1 MLSAAQD
8 LPPWTTVA
16 VVLVPLLGL
25 LLALALWRLRRLAWL
40 EAENAELRELQARRE
55 EDAARL
61 RFFFEHSRDGVFVID
76 REARVVE
83 ANESFAR
90 LIGRPLQG
98 VTGLHIWDFDLD
110 YPRERAIEAAN
121 RTAPELATFESRW
134 FGPGGQVVHVGIS
147 INRVEFFGRRL
158 ILGVARDIGEHK
170 RIEAQLARH
179 RDDLEGAVV
188 ARTAELA
195 RAVQAHAD
203 SELRLQALNEQLV
216 VARDRAE
223 AASRAKSA
231 FLANMSHEIRTPMNA
246 IIGLTH
252 LMQRETR
259 SPADGERLS
268 RVAEAAHHLLEVIND
283 VLDLSKIESG
293 KLVLERTAFAL
304 RPLLQR
310 CSTLV
315 AERARAKGL
324 ALALEHAGVPDVLV
338 GDPTRLLQ
346 AIVNLLSNA
355 VKFTDAG
362 HVRLQAEPL
371 EVDPRRIKLSFTVHD
386 SGVGVPA
393 HQLSLLFNPF
403 EQADSSTTRRF
414 GGTGL
419 GLAIT
424 RRLAQLMGG
433 EVGVDSQAGVGS
445 RFWFSAW
452 FERARPGDL
461 LSAEPALAGTARR
474 DFNGARVLLAEDNL
488 INQEVAVELLHAAGM
503 VVDVA
508 NDGAAAVDRAA
519 SGRYDLVLMDVQ
531 MPMLDGL
538 EATRRIRAL
547 PGHAATP
554 IIAMTANA
562 FGDDRTTCLAAG
574 MNDHIGKPVDPEQLY
589 DALARWLAP
598 PGEVP
603 AQIDGGEGEAP
614 LPAAPPPP
622 AASAAP
628 AQPREATPAPAQPM
642 APIEGLVPT
651 RALTYLPG
659 HEAIYQRVLARFA
672 AAHGAGDP
680 PLPALAR
687 DGAWQQLRAAVHA
700 LRGSLGAIGAV
711 GLSAQ
716 ALALE
721 QAVDGPLDAVD
732 RVRQADEFDRA
743 LRALA
748 GRIAA
753 ALELVV
759 PSGDNVDQ

>member
-1 MLSAAQD
+1 
-8 LPPWTTVA
+8 
-16 VVLVPLLGL
+16 
-25 LLALALWRLRRLAWL
+25 
-40 EAENAELRELQARRE
+40 
-55 EDAARL
+55 
-61 RFFFEHSRDGVFVID
+61 
-76 REARVVE
+76 
-83 ANESFAR
+83 
-90 LIGRPLQG
+90 
-98 VTGLHIWDFDLD
+98 
-110 YPRERAIEAAN
+110 
-121 RTAPELATFESRW
+121 
-134 FGPGGQVVHVGIS
+134 
-147 INRVEFFGRRL
+147 
-158 ILGVARDIGEHK
+158 
-170 RIEAQLARH
+170 
-179 RDDLEGAVV
+179 
-188 ARTAELA
+188 
-195 RAVQAHAD
+195 
-203 SELRLQALNEQLV
+203 
-216 VARDRAE
+216 
-223 AASRAKSA
+223 
-231 FLANMSHEIRTPMNA
+231 
-246 IIGLTH
+246 
-252 LMQRETR
+252 
-259 SPADGERLS
+259 
-268 RVAEAAHHLLEVIND
+268 
-283 VLDLSKIESG
+283 
-293 KLVLERTAFAL
+293 
-304 RPLLQR
+304 
-310 CSTLV
+310 V

-324 ALALEHAGVPDVLV
+324 ALAVEHAGVPDVLV

-386 SGVGVPA
+386 SGMGVPA
-393 HQLSLLFNPF
+393 HQLPLLFNPF

-461 LSAEPALAGTARR
+461 LSDEPALAGTARR

-562 FGDDRTTCLAAG
+562 FGDDRSSCLAAG

-598 PGEVP
+598 PGEAPVL
-603 AQIDGGEGEAP
+603 ADGGEGEAP
-614 LPAAPPPP
+614 RPAAPPPPPPPP

-628 AQPREATPAPAQPM
+628 AQPREATPAAAQPM

-687 DGAWQQLRAAVHA
+687 DGAWPQLRAAVHA

-711 GLSAQ
+711 ALSAQ

-721 QAVDGPLDAVD
+721 RAVDGPLDAVD

-753 ALELVV
+753 ALELAV
-759 PSGDNVDQ
+759 PAGDNVAQ

>member
-324 ALALEHAGVPDVLV
+324 ALAVEHAGVPDVLV

-386 SGVGVPA
+386 SGMGVPA
-393 HQLSLLFNPF
+393 HQLPLLFNPF

-598 PGEVP
+598 PGEAP
-603 AQIDGGEGEAP
+603 AQADGGEGEAP

-628 AQPREATPAPAQPM
+628 AQPREATPAAAQPM

-687 DGAWQQLRAAVHA
+687 DGAWPQLRAAVHA

-711 GLSAQ
+711 ALSAQ

-721 QAVDGPLDAVD
+721 RAVDGPLDAVD

-753 ALELVV
+753 ALELAV
-759 PSGDNVDQ
+759 PAGDNVAQ